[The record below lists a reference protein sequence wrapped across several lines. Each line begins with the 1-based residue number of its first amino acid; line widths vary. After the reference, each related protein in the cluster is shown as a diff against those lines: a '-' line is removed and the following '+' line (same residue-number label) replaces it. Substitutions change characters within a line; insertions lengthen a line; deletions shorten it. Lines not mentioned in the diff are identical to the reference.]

1 MKVIGPQDY
10 SGDINVTVSARAAE
24 SGVAPSNWIS
34 NNFKVSLTAVA
45 EAPTLSVS
53 NITDAVEDAAK
64 DLNPSITM
72 AAVDADGSDEIISVQ
87 ITGLSF
93 SSNGATLQAAIIDGS
108 GNSVGIPDGSG
119 GVTLTK
125 AQYDAGIKLQPPEN
139 YFGDIVLG
147 VTAITRDGAST
158 ASANQN
164 NKFHLQRFLKS
175 RLLVLVA
182 I

>member
-24 SGVAPSNWIS
+24 SGVDPSPYAS
-34 NNFKVSLTAVA
+34 GNFKVSLTAVA

-147 VTAITRDGAST
+147 IALDSDN
-158 ASANQN
+158 S
-164 NKFHLQRFLKS
+164 
-175 RLLVLVA
+175 
-182 I
+182 

>member
-1 MKVIGPQDY
+1 MKINGPQDY
-10 SGDINVTVSARAAE
+10 SGDINITVSARAAE
-24 SGVAPSNWIS
+24 SGVDASPYASG
-34 NNFKVSLTAVA
+34 NFKVSLTAVA

-53 NITDAVEDAAK
+53 NITDAVEDASK

-93 SSNGATLQAAIIDGS
+93 SSNGATLQAAIVDSS

-125 AQYDAGIKLQPPEN
+125 AQYDAG
-139 YFGDIVLG
+139 V
-147 VTAITRDGAST
+147 
-158 ASANQN
+158 
-164 NKFHLQRFLKS
+164 FLKPPSDFFGTINGISVSNCEQSINENFS
-175 RLLVLVA
+175 RSCINTTVERL
-182 I
+182 